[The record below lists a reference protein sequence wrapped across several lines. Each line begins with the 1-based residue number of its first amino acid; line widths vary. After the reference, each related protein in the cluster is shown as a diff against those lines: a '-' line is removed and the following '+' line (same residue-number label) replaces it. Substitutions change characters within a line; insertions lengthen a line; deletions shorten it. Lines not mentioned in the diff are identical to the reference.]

1 MVLGGLLGARALV
14 AVVVAIVGVGAV
26 AACGGT
32 DDGSGADDAADAAG
46 ATEPAPSSTAPAPAD
61 DVTTGTP
68 GTAPPTTQAAADE
81 PPDWL
86 GTRVLTTVPGE
97 SPPPTPSELDPRDL
111 ATVDRLPPPR
121 DGRFH
126 ASVRPVPPDVAARS
140 TWHPGCPVTLDDL
153 RYVTVSFWGFDDR
166 VHTGEL
172 LVHRTAA
179 DAVAGVFRVMFDTR
193 FPIEDMHVTTPAELD
208 APDTGDGNPSGA
220 FVCRATRG
228 SSSWSQHAYGLAVD
242 VNPFHN
248 PYWRNGRLLPG
259 LASTYL
265 DRAAL
270 RPGMLAPGGE
280 VASAFGAMGWRWGGS
295 WSEPDYMHFSAD
307 GT

>member
-1 MVLGGLLGARALV
+1 VVLGGLPGARALV
-14 AVVVAIVGVGAV
+14 AVVVAVVGLGAV
-26 AACGGT
+26 GACGGG
-32 DDGSGADDAADAAG
+32 DYGPGADDVG
-46 ATEPAPSSTAPAPAD
+46 ATEPARPSTSPAPAPAGD
-61 DVTTGTP
+61 GTTGSAAETV
-68 GTAPPTTQAAADE
+68 PPTTEAAAAE

-97 SPPPTPSELDPRDL
+97 SPPPTPAELDPRDL
-111 ATVDRLPPPR
+111 VTVDRLPPPP

-140 TWHPGCPVTLDDL
+140 TWHAGCPVTLDDL

-166 VHTGEL
+166 AHTGEL

-193 FPIEDMHVTTPAELD
+193 FPLEDMHVTTPAELD
-208 APDTGDGNPSGA
+208 APDTGDGNPTGG

-265 DRAAL
+265 DRAAP
-270 RPGMLAPGGE
+270 RPGMVAPSGE
-280 VASAFGAMGWRWGGS
+280 VAAAFGEMGWRWGGS
-295 WSEPDYMHFSAD
+295 WSQPDYMHFSSD